1 MTEVCEVMYM
11 KITDWY
17 DIGIKLLSFGER
29 KLSFGGQKVTF
40 WDSEIDRKSPLG
52 QFWCPGGSKVGL
64 HQGVSPLFGDFG
76 GHFGSRKSTQSR

>member
-29 KLSFGGQKVTF
+29 KFSFGGQKVTF
-40 WDSEIDRKSPLG
+40 WDSEIDRKSLLD
-52 QFWCPGGSKVGL
+52 QF
-64 HQGVSPLFGDFG
+64 
-76 GHFGSRKSTQSR
+76 